1 MRTVSLSLVV
11 GSLFVSI
18 APSALAAESLAV
30 TSATSYVGTD
40 GCSDECDALVDR
52 CSLVCDNQNETV
64 VEFATANV
72 KVTPISFT
80 SSATADAITL
90 EGKVPASAS
99 SGFNVEFTLDVPT
112 YVYVEWNIFFPVAEN
127 NFLTPPLPADGVWV
141 GQLPPG
147 SYFAKAD
154 HSVTGEGALASGV
167 FVRLIPDYFADCDGD
182 GTFDWQEIVAGT
194 QADTNF
200 NGIPDA
206 CEVPGDLDHD
216 GSVGAADLAI
226 MLGGWGSA
234 GEADLDGD
242 GAVGASDLALLL
254 GLWG

>member
-1 MRTVSLSLVV
+1 MRTESLSLVV
-11 GSLFVSI
+11 GSLFLSLT
-18 APSALAAESLAV
+18 PSAFAAESLGV
-30 TSATSYVGTD
+30 TTATSYVGTN
-40 GCSDECDALVDR
+40 GCSDECDALVNR
-52 CSLVCDNQNETV
+52 CSLICDNQNETV

-80 SSATADAITL
+80 TSATADAITL
-90 EGKVPASAS
+90 GGGVPASAS
-99 SGFNVEFTLDVPT
+99 SGFDVQFTLTEPT

-141 GQLPPG
+141 GQLAPG
-147 SYFAKAD
+147 SYFAKAN

-167 FVRLIPDYFADCDGD
+167 FVRLIPDFFSDCDGD

-194 QADTNF
+194 QPDANF

-206 CEVPGDLDHD
+206 CEIPGDLDHD

-226 MLGGWGSA
+226 LLGSWGSA
-234 GEADLDGD
+234 GAGDLDND
-242 GAVGASDLALLL
+242 GTVGASDIAILL